1 MVEYLLELR
10 RLGIMWRIVAFA
22 ILTVICFLCGCK
34 SEALMPAPTEKI
46 VYMPQ
51 PFEDSRLKVNPWRNS
66 DDPTNERDPSPYIPR
81 GPLYPYELI
90 YNPRTG
96 NYEVVPRE
104 GAPEITGS
112 AVKYSRSAAPYT
124 IEIPRR

>member
-1 MVEYLLELR
+1 
-10 RLGIMWRIVAFA
+10 MWRILAFA
-22 ILTVICFLCGCK
+22 ILTAIPFLCGCK

-51 PFEDSRLKVNPWRNS
+51 AFEDNRVKVNPWRNNDDQANES
-66 DDPTNERDPSPYIPR
+66 DPGPYIPS
-81 GPLYPYELI
+81 GPLYPYKLI

-104 GAPEITGS
+104 GAPEIRGS

-124 IEIPRR
+124 IEIPVR